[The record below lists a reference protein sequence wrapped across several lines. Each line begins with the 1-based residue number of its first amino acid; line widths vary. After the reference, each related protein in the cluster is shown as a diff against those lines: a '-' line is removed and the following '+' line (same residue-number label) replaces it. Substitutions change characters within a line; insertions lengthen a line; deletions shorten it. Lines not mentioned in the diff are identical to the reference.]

1 MDNIWGEML
10 EEQVHNKCV
19 SPGKSNSSMLVHLA
33 GHIKTRNS
41 STGSKVDKGMKQR
54 FKEKSKAEMH
64 IAVVTAISIL
74 GRCETHLYFILSLT
88 SHSQVLQ
95 CSVSLCMMECTH
107 CSPLE
112 IKLNEM
118 SI

>member
-10 EEQVHNKCV
+10 KEEVHNKCV
-19 SPGKSNSSMLVHLA
+19 SSGKS
-33 GHIKTRNS
+33 
-41 STGSKVDKGMKQR
+41 
-54 FKEKSKAEMH
+54 MH
-64 IAVVTAISIL
+64 IAVVPAISIL
-74 GRCETHLYFILSLT
+74 GHSETHLYFILSLT
-88 SHSQVLQ
+88 SHSQALQ
-95 CSVSLCMMECTH
+95 RSVSLCMMECTH